1 MPSCCSAPVSSNVRR
16 HERNLH
22 LSTTEQ
28 LNSDRQIEHSAVI
41 AGAAT
46 LTHTLLD
53 ALVVDSVKPF
63 YDRTTFSQTES
74 ADHMTFQSFEA
85 DVLWRHKNEFD
96 ACLLYLRDFVKVIDT
111 GDVQCIQDFE
121 VSQAEAVKCL
131 RNNISALNFES
142 LKDKLIRMD
151 RAIFKLSNHRLY
163 IEIGADPEFKGIDWE
178 TQKGNEYVLF
188 EGAVS
193 AIRLLAPSRS
203 DA

>member
-1 MPSCCSAPVSSNVRR
+1 M
-16 HERNLH
+16 
-22 LSTTEQ
+22 
-28 LNSDRQIEHSAVI
+28 
-41 AGAAT
+41 

-74 ADHMTFQSFEA
+74 AEHMTFQSFEA
-85 DVLWRHKNEFD
+85 DVLRRHKNEFD
-96 ACLLYLRDFVKVIDT
+96 ACLLYLRDFMKVIDT

-121 VSQAEAVKCL
+121 ISQAEAAKCL
-131 RNNISALNFES
+131 RNNISALDFES
-142 LKDKLIRMD
+142 LKVKLIRMD

-163 IEIGADPEFKGIDWE
+163 IEIGADPELKGIDWE

-188 EGAVS
+188 EGAASV
-193 AIRLLAPSRS
+193 IRLLEPSRS

>member
-1 MPSCCSAPVSSNVRR
+1 M
-16 HERNLH
+16 
-22 LSTTEQ
+22 STIEQ
-28 LNSDRQIEHSAVI
+28 PNSDRQIKHSAVI
-41 AGAAT
+41 AGAAA
-46 LTHTLLD
+46 LTHTLLE

-74 ADHMTFQSFEA
+74 ADHLTFQSFEA

-96 ACLLYLRDFVKVIDT
+96 ACLLYLRDFMEVIDK
-111 GDVQCIQDFE
+111 GDVQSIQEFE
-121 VSQAEAVKCL
+121 VSQTEAEKCL

-142 LKDKLIRMD
+142 LKDNLIQMD

-163 IEIGADPEFKGIDWE
+163 VEIGADPEFKGIDWE

-193 AIRLLAPSRS
+193 AIRLLDPSRG